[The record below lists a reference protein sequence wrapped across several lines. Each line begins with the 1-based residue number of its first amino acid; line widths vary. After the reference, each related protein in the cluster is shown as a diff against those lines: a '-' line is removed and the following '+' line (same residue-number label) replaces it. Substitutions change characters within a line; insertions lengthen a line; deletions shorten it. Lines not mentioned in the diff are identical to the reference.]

1 MYVSLFS
8 RCTRFRDDVEVC
20 FVELGGTGYE
30 IVRVNKKGTKC
41 RVRCSGVDSSST
53 LPGCSDATFSL
64 TVKGNGD
71 SCDLADEDVDDL
83 NAWLLNSGSFG
94 ENPGQFVLGEGLI
107 IWDVS
112 PIDR

>member
-83 NAWLLNSGSFG
+83 NDLFACAEIL
-94 ENPGQFVLGEGLI
+94 GQFVLGDRLI
-107 IWDVS
+107 IWDDS